1 MTHAK
6 VLQDMLYAFGGHCH
20 ERRGRGRRLYNE
32 NDFHVAH
39 YIDDF
44 LAKSLREFLR
54 EVYYSLPPIER
65 GSLTHS
71 DG

>member
-1 MTHAK
+1 MPSADTATN
-6 VLQDMLYAFGGHCH
+6 GGD
-20 ERRGRGRRLYNE
+20 GGGGYNE
-32 NDFHVAH
+32 NDFLMAH

-65 GSLTHS
+65 RSLTHS